1 MRESPQE
8 RWAGGLRPIE
18 KGEQESGREALVCT
32 LTRLGVGVVM
42 TIAIDGERP
51 GCSGGAGSVSDWNR
65 ELVALRE
72 RIEALESRTPQTE
85 SLTLLVFSGELDK
98 LLAAFVIAT
107 GAAACGMQ
115 VSMFFTFWA
124 AAALKKRG
132 PQARGKNLVE
142 KVFGWML
149 PGGFSR
155 QKLSKL
161 DFCGLGRRMMRREM
175 VKKNVADL
183 PQLIGAA
190 KDLGVEIHICEMSMS
205 LMGIRR
211 EELMDYPGMRFCGAA
226 RFLERAASSNV
237 SLFI

>member
-1 MRESPQE
+1 
-8 RWAGGLRPIE
+8 
-18 KGEQESGREALVCT
+18 
-32 LTRLGVGVVM
+32 M
-42 TIAIDGERP
+42 TVTIDGDRP
-51 GCSGGAGSVSDWNR
+51 ARADTTGTVPEWER
-65 ELVALRE
+65 ELAGLRE
-72 RIEALESRTPQTE
+72 RIEALESQSAGDSNNSKTE

-107 GAAACGMQ
+107 GAAACGMK
-115 VSMFFTFWA
+115 VTMFFTFWA

-132 PQARGKNLVE
+132 PQARGKSLIE
-142 KVFGWML
+142 RMFGWML
-149 PGGFSR
+149 PGGFSG

-175 VKKNVADL
+175 EKKNVADL
-183 PQLIGAA
+183 PELVDAA
-190 KDLGVEIHICEMSMS
+190 KDLGVEIHICEMSML

-226 RFLERAASSNV
+226 GFLERAASSDV